1 LKTMNKIAI
10 LVSVLGLCGI
20 VSACFGSNP
29 PASSEING
37 AYDSM
42 ALPTTAEKAD
52 LQKFAMSHG
61 VDLDAILK
69 ELPEDDRQAWKKVF
83 GLTMHF
89 TRFDRSAE
97 VYGYRLFTA
106 FSYFIDSVGEAKF
119 ADLIDGQSSEVRQR
133 VRDFLYYEAVNADH
147 EVMKNNER
155 LLRMKLK
162 RVFPASYSFG
172 ANDPLF
178 ESFRQK

>member
-1 LKTMNKIAI
+1 MKTIRK
-10 LVSVLGLCGI
+10 LVFAVSILGLYGI

-29 PASSEING
+29 PASSEIVG
-37 AYDSM
+37 SYDGM

-89 TRFDRSAE
+89 IRFDRSAE
-97 VYGYRLFTA
+97 VYGYQLFTA

-119 ADLIDGQSSEVRQR
+119 AELLDGQSSEVRQR
-133 VRDFLYYEAVNADH
+133 VRDFLYYEAVNTDR

-162 RVFPASYSFG
+162 LVFPADYSFA